1 MYEHRR
7 SPLLPVRL
15 YYIRL
20 ARHAALA
27 GLVVLVSL
35 GAGMAGYAYFE
46 RLGWIDAFLNSAM
59 LLGGMGPVDA
69 PKTPGGKLFA
79 GCYAL
84 YAGLVFLVTGSILLA
99 LIVLCLAWEL
109 WLAPLRPGGS
119 LVALKALPLVLAAPG
134 ILGGRRYTYQW
145 SSMLVLAYLAEGV
158 TRAWA
163 ERGISQSLALGEIL
177 LSVIFFAAAVSYA
190 RRTRAGA

>member
-20 ARHAALA
+20 AQHAALA
-27 GLVVLVSL
+27 SAVVLVSL
-35 GAGMAGYAYFE
+35 GAGMAGYAFFE
-46 RLGWIDAFLNSAM
+46 GLGWIDAFLNSAM

-69 PKTPGGKLFA
+69 PKTAGGKLFA

-99 LIVLCLAWEL
+99 PAVHRLLHRFHLE
-109 WLAPLRPGGS
+109 
-119 LVALKALPLVLAAPG
+119 
-134 ILGGRRYTYQW
+134 
-145 SSMLVLAYLAEGV
+145 
-158 TRAWA
+158 
-163 ERGISQSLALGEIL
+163 ERNQ
-177 LSVIFFAAAVSYA
+177 
-190 RRTRAGA
+190 